1 MCGIVVLQQFL
12 TRTDKIGSKIFIFV
26 QTSPLSDKEFLTV
39 LQTVTQHW
47 QQSANTYTEYMENG
61 KTFRYAL
68 ILKLH
73 NMAVNKLLTD
83 NIALVPEEYVK
94 DVEAII
100 EHYTIWTAKWDE
112 LKEELNPVPD
122 DVFIFQNEHR
132 FPRGAAHKLEAA
144 LNRL

>member
-1 MCGIVVLQQFL
+1 MANNEFLVVLQAV
-12 TRTDKIGSKIFIFV
+12 I
-26 QTSPLSDKEFLTV
+26 
-39 LQTVTQHW
+39 QHW
-47 QQSANTYTEYMENG
+47 QQSAKTYNEYMENG
-61 KTFRYAL
+61 KTFRYAQ

-73 NMAVNKLLTD
+73 NTAVNKLFID
-83 NIALVPEEYVK
+83 NIAFVPKEFIS

-132 FPRGAAHKLEAA
+132 FPRAAAQKLEAA